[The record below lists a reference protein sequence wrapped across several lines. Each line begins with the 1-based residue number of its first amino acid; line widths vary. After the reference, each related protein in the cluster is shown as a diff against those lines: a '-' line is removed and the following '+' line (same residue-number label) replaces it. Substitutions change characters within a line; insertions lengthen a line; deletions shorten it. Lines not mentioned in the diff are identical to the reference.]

1 MFVGYPNPMLVPRLR
16 SPLRRSSTYLA
27 IFAIGALVL
36 AGCGG
41 ATKSPS
47 ATSAAI
53 SSAAGEPVTITHKFG
68 ETTVPANPQRVVTAG
83 WTDQDYV
90 LALGVIPVTT
100 RAFFDNYN
108 DFPWVKAATDGKGV
122 PAMAGDEINFEAIAA
137 AKPDVIFAIYET
149 IDRKTYDRLSQIAPT
164 VVQSADYP
172 DEETPWDVQL
182 LTTGKALGRA
192 EQATKLADEV
202 KAKIA
207 EAKTAHPEFAGKTLV
222 NDFTSELNAPY
233 LVGKGD
239 PRRALF
245 DSLGFN
251 AQDTVGDVSQEK
263 LNLLEGDVLFVNGLT
278 KEQLKDSPAFQRLSV
293 VKDGRTLYA
302 GSDST
307 LSGALTYTGPEA
319 MLYALNLLVPQL
331 SNALQG
337 RPVEDLS
344 NS

>member
-1 MFVGYPNPMLVPRLR
+1 MLVL
-16 SPLRRSSTYLA
+16 S
-27 IFAIGALVL
+27 
-36 AGCGG
+36 GCGG
-41 ATKSPS
+41 ATKSDS
-47 ATSAAI
+47 ASSTAN
-53 SSAAGEPVTITHKFG
+53 SSAAGEPVTISHKFG
-68 ETTVPANPQRVVTAG
+68 ETKVPANPQRVVTVG

-90 LALGVIPVTT
+90 LALGVVPVAT

-108 DFPWVKAATDGKGV
+108 DFPWVKKETDGKGV
-122 PAMAGDEINFEAIAA
+122 PTMAGDSINFEAIAA

-149 IDRKTYDRLSQIAPT
+149 IDQKTYDRLSQIAPT
-164 VVQSADYP
+164 VVQSSDYP
-172 DEETPWDVQL
+172 DEETPWSVQL

-192 EQATKLADEV
+192 GQAEKLAAEV
-202 KAKIA
+202 NAKID
-207 EAKTAHPEFAGKTLV
+207 EAKTAHPEFSGKTLV

-233 LVGKGD
+233 VIGKGD

-245 DSLGFN
+245 DALGFK
-251 AQDTVGDVSQEK
+251 AQDTVGDISEEK

-278 KEQLKDSPAFQRLSV
+278 KEQLADSPAFQRLAV

-307 LSGALTYTGPEA
+307 LSGALTYTGPQA

-344 NS
+344 HA